1 VADRIQCDHHNLVF
15 RSAARGGKRQVCP
28 RPLVTVILPV
38 LNEERF
44 IERAL
49 RSILGQETP
58 DFDLEILVIDGQ
70 SIDNTPRIVSTMAIA
85 DSRIRLVVNQMK
97 KTPFALNIGLREAK
111 GEYVGI
117 LGAHAVYERNYVS
130 ACLKELLSRGAVGC
144 SGRVITR
151 PSNNTLQ
158 ARLVAWTF
166 AHPFG
171 SSSKSFRT
179 QREGYVDSVAYPVML
194 RHAVLDAGGYNECLV
209 RNQDNDMNQRLRA
222 KGYKFFCTWKTRCIY
237 YPVSTNDRALRYAF
251 RQGFWNLISLRDN
264 PSSLGIHHFV
274 PFVFL
279 TVLIIALVLATV
291 GLFLP
296 AHYSILLLTPFA
308 ALMALHLGLGII
320 AAIQVGIRERS
331 FGAWCLPFTFLALHL
346 SYGAGTM
353 SACLTRAISLIRAP
367 ILESKKVFRNKQSH

>member
-1 VADRIQCDHHNLVF
+1 VADQSKYDLRS
-15 RSAARGGKRQVCP
+15 SAAWSETRIGECQVCAQM
-28 RPLVTVILPV
+28 LVTVILPV
-38 LNEERF
+38 FNEEAF

-49 RSILGQETP
+49 TSILDQETP
-58 DFDLEILVIDGQ
+58 NFDLEILVIDGQ
-70 SIDNTPRIVSTMAIA
+70 STDNTTRIVSTMADA
-85 DSRIRLVVNQMK
+85 DSRIRLLVNQMK

-111 GEYVGI
+111 GEYVCI

-130 ACLKELLSRGAVGC
+130 ACLKELLYRGAVGC
-144 SGRVITR
+144 SGRVMTR

-194 RHAVLDAGGYNECLV
+194 KQAVLDTGAYNECLA

-222 KGYKFFCTWKTRCIY
+222 KGYKFFCTWKTRCTY
-237 YPVSTNDRALRYAF
+237 YPVSTNVRALRYAF
-251 RQGFWNLISLRDN
+251 RQGFWNVISLRDN

-274 PFVFL
+274 PFIFL
-279 TVLIIALVLATV
+279 MVLIIAFVLAAI

-296 AHYSILLLTPFA
+296 AHYSILFLTPFA
-308 ALMALHLGLGII
+308 ALMALHLGLGFI
-320 AAIQVGIRERS
+320 AAIQVSIRERS
-331 FGAWCLPFTFLALHL
+331 FGAWCLPFTFLTLHL
-346 SYGAGTM
+346 SYGAGTL
-353 SACLTRAISLIRAP
+353 SACLTQAISLIRLP
-367 ILESKKVFRNKQSH
+367 ILESKKLFRKQSH